1 MEAGKKGREALPPEG
16 GRAAHN
22 VQGAPRRWSARRKA
36 EAVVRLL
43 RGEPL
48 DAVSRELGVEVYRL
62 ERWRE
67 EAVKGMEAALKERN
81 GEDGR
86 GAELAAAMKRIGELT
101 MENDLLR
108 SRCEKRGPFRGRRSR
123 R

>member
-1 MEAGKKGREALPPEG
+1 VEAGKKGREALPPEG

-22 VQGAPRRWSARRKA
+22 VQDAPRRWSARRKA
-36 EAVVRLL
+36 ETVVRLL

-67 EAVKGMEAALKERN
+67 QAVKGMEAALKER
-81 GEDGR
+81 DGDPAA
-86 GAELAAAMKRIGELT
+86 AEISAAMKRIGELT
-101 MENDLLR
+101 MEVDLLR
-108 SRCEKRGPFRGRRSR
+108 ARCEKRGPFRGKRSR

>member
-1 MEAGKKGREALPPEG
+1 MGAGKTGREALPPEG

-36 EAVVRLL
+36 EAAIRLL

-48 DAVSRELGVEVYRL
+48 DVVSRELGVEVYRL

-67 EAVKGMEAALKERN
+67 EAVKGMEAALKERD
-81 GEDGR
+81 GGDGR
-86 GAELAAAMKRIGELT
+86 AEISAAMKRIGELT

-108 SRCEKRGPFRGRRSR
+108 ARCEKRGPFRGRRSR